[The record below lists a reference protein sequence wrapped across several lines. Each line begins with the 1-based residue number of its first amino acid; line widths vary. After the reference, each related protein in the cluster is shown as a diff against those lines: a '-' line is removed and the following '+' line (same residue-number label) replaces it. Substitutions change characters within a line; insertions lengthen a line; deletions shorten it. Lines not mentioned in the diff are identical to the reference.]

1 MKLDVKTMD
10 NKPAGNI
17 TLADEVFGVALRSDI
32 VARVVK
38 WQLAKRRAG
47 THKVKSRSEVTM
59 TTAKMFKQKGTG
71 RARHG
76 SAAVVQFRG
85 GGVVHGP
92 VVRDHGHALPK
103 KVRQL
108 GLRSALSSK
117 AAEGKLLIVDN
128 LASTGKLAGKT
139 AKLRNQLTKLGADNA
154 LIVGGAELD
163 KAFVNAA
170 RNIPLVDVMPQ
181 QGINV
186 YDILRRD
193 VLVLSTDAAAHLEER
208 LK

>member
-10 NKPAGNI
+10 NKVAGNI
-17 TLADEVFGVALRSDI
+17 TLADEVFGIALRSDI

-47 THKVKSRSEVTM
+47 THKVKSRSEVAM

-108 GLRSALSSK
+108 GLRC
-117 AAEGKLLIVDN
+117 
-128 LASTGKLAGKT
+128 ASVK
-139 AKLRNQLTKLGADNA
+139 
-154 LIVGGAELD
+154 
-163 KAFVNAA
+163 
-170 RNIPLVDVMPQ
+170 
-181 QGINV
+181 QGIRGKAPG
-186 YDILRRD
+186 Y
-193 VLVLSTDAAAHLEER
+193 
-208 LK
+208 

>member
-1 MKLDVKTMD
+1 MKINVKTID
-10 NKPAGNI
+10 NKAAGDI
-17 TLADEVFGVALRSDI
+17 TLAEAVFGVAPRADI

-47 THKVKSRSEVTM
+47 THKVKSRAEVKI
-59 TTAKMFKQKGTG
+59 TTAKMFNQKGTG

-108 GLRSALSSK
+108 GLRSALSTK
-117 AAEGKLLIVDN
+117 AAEGKLLVLDS
-128 LASTGKLAGKT
+128 LASTGKFVGKT
-139 AKLRNQLTKLGADNA
+139 AKLRKQLVKLGAENA
-154 LIVGGAELD
+154 LIIGGEELD
-163 KAFVNAA
+163 AGFVNAA
-170 RNIPLVDVMPQ
+170 SNIPLVDVLPQ

-193 VLVLSTDAAAHLEER
+193 VLILSKDAAAHLEER

>member
-1 MKLDVKTMD
+1 MKLDVKTID
-10 NKPAGNI
+10 NKNAGNI
-17 TLADEVFGVALRSDI
+17 TLADAVFGVAPRADI

-47 THKVKSRSEVTM
+47 THKVKSRSEVAM

-76 SAAVVQFRG
+76 SAAAVQFRG

-92 VVRDHGHALPK
+92 VVRDHGHELPK

-117 AAEGKLLIVDN
+117 AAEGKLLVIDN
-128 LASTGKLAGKT
+128 LASTGKSAGKT
-139 AKLRNQLTKLGADNA
+139 SKLRDQLTKLGVANA

-163 KAFVNAA
+163 IAFVNAA
-170 RNIPLVDVMPQ
+170 SNIPLVDVLPQ

-193 VLVLSTDAAAHLEER
+193 VLVLSKDAATHLEER

>member
-47 THKVKSRSEVTM
+47 SHKVKSRSEVAM

-92 VVRDHGHALPK
+92 VVRDHSHALPK

-117 AAEGKLLIVDN
+117 VANGKLLVVDN
-128 LASTGKLAGKT
+128 LASKGKSAGKT
-139 AKLRNQLTKLGADNA
+139 AKLRDQLTKLGADNA
-154 LIVGGAELD
+154 LIIGGAELD
-163 KAFVNAA
+163 TGFVNAA
-170 RNIPLVDVMPQ
+170 RNIPLVDVLPQ

-193 VLVLSTDAAAHLEER
+193 VLVLSKDAAAHLEER
-208 LK
+208 LR

>member
-1 MKLDVKTMD
+1 MKLNVKTLD
-10 NKPAGNI
+10 NKAAGDI
-17 TLADEVFGVALRSDI
+17 TVDDTVFAVAPRADLL
-32 VARVVK
+32 ARVVK

-47 THKVKSRSEVTM
+47 SHKVKSRSEVTR
-59 TTAKMFKQKGTG
+59 TTAKMFRQKGTG

-76 SAAVVQFRG
+76 AASVVQFRG

-92 VVRDHGHALPK
+92 VVRDHSHALPK

-108 GLRSALSSK
+108 GLRSALSTK
-117 AAEGKLLIVDN
+117 AAEGKLLVLDS
-128 LASTGKLAGKT
+128 LASKGKSVGKT
-139 AKLRNQLTKLGADNA
+139 AKLREQLVKLGAENA
-154 LIVGGAELD
+154 LIIGGAELD
-163 KAFVNAA
+163 ASFVKAA
-170 RNIPLVDVMPQ
+170 RNIPLVDVLPQ

-193 VLVLSTDAAAHLEER
+193 VLVLSKDAAAYLEER